1 MTNTPFV
8 NVKRGKKTVCPI
20 KACHAYGEQ
29 NEKKKNKSTTDYV
42 CTQRSST
49 QNERELTAFI
59 HALKR
64 FFAFNVRLFLS
75 QLNYI
80 HVYI

>member
-8 NVKRGKKTVCPI
+8 NVKKRRKTVCPI
-20 KACHAYGEQ
+20 KACHACDEQ
-29 NEKKKNKSTTDYV
+29 NEIKNKSTADYV

-59 HALKR
+59 HALER
-64 FFAFNVRLFLS
+64 FFAFNVRLFLT

-80 HVYI
+80 HVCI